1 MKHVFS
7 LLLLLSISFLQIR
20 AQEKDTLN
28 LVPESE
34 KDTLK
39 ITIHAEKDLFSSVFP
54 LRVTFLLNLKEF
66 MRQHKQDKI
75 FDAELI
81 LNLTPT
87 DSVKS
92 KVRIQSSGTFRRSFC
107 SFPPI
112 LLQVKGSEKHKQNL
126 DANHTLKLINQCKS
140 EGMYESYLLK
150 EYLIYKMF
158 NIISPYSYKVRLVV
172 VTYRDAANPRKQ
184 YVKYGFLLENTRRL
198 ANRTH
203 AKSVKEVGLTRLNV
217 LPDDI
222 TRTALF
228 EYMIG
233 NSDWV
238 ASSQHNIKI
247 LDPLDANVN
256 RRVFVPHDFDYSGFV
271 NADYAAPNAE
281 LAQESVR
288 DRIYLGGCVS
298 DEDFEKIFREF
309 EAKKDTLIS
318 TIIDFPLL
326 DRVDKKKSEA
336 YLNEFFDMLKN
347 RKQMIA
353 SLRRQCVPVVR

>member
-1 MKHVFS
+1 MKHIFS
-7 LLLLLSISFLQIR
+7 LLLLWSVPFMQTV
-20 AQEKDTLN
+20 AQEKDTMN
-28 LVPESE
+28 LVPGSE
-34 KDTLK
+34 QDTLK
-39 ITIHAEKDLFSSVFP
+39 ITINAEKDLFASVYP
-54 LRVTFLLNLKEF
+54 LRATFYLNLKEF
-66 MRQHKQDKI
+66 LRQHKQDKI
-75 FDAELI
+75 YDAELI
-81 LNLTPT
+81 LYLTPS

-112 LLQVKGSEKHKQNL
+112 ILQVKGGEKRRQNPET
-126 DANHTLKLINQCKS
+126 NHTLKLINQCQS
-140 EGMYESYLLK
+140 ERIYESYLLK

-172 VTYRDAANPRKQ
+172 VTYRDIADPRKQ

-203 AKSVKEVGLTRLNV
+203 AKVIKEVGLNKLNV
-217 LPDDI
+217 LPEDI

-233 NSDWV
+233 NTDWV

-281 LAQESVR
+281 LGQESVR
-288 DRIYLGGCVS
+288 DRIYLGGCVR
-298 DEDFEKIFREF
+298 DEDFEKIFNEF
-309 EAKKDTLIS
+309 EARKDTLFR

-326 DRVDKKKSEA
+326 DRVDKNKSVA
-336 YLNEFFDMLKN
+336 YLNEFFKMMKN

>member
-1 MKHVFS
+1 
-7 LLLLLSISFLQIR
+7 
-20 AQEKDTLN
+20 
-28 LVPESE
+28 
-34 KDTLK
+34 
-39 ITIHAEKDLFSSVFP
+39 
-54 LRVTFLLNLKEF
+54 
-66 MRQHKQDKI
+66 
-75 FDAELI
+75 
-81 LNLTPT
+81 
-87 DSVKS
+87 
-92 KVRIQSSGTFRRSFC
+92 
-107 SFPPI
+107 
-112 LLQVKGSEKHKQNL
+112 
-126 DANHTLKLINQCKS
+126 
-140 EGMYESYLLK
+140 MYENYLLK

-172 VTYRDAANPRKQ
+172 VTYRDITNPRKQ

-198 ANRTH
+198 ANRAH

-217 LPDDI
+217 LPEDI

-281 LAQESVR
+281 LGQESVR

-298 DEDFEKIFREF
+298 DEDFEKIFKEF
-309 EAKKDTLIS
+309 EANKDTLLR

-326 DRVDKKKSEA
+326 DRVDKNKSVA
-336 YLNEFFDMLKN
+336 YLNEFFNMLKN